1 MFRMKNYYHILGL
14 SPDCPP
20 ADIKKAYRQLAVQHH
35 PDKNNGDRASEE
47 RFKEISE
54 AYTILIEDDTRSE
67 YDYLKGYKTTY
78 KSLRFHAGQPT
89 PVTFFTQFQRIKT
102 TVLNAGGRINRQALS
117 KVLEDLLSDTNIDLL
132 VRERDIVVNSR
143 IMDEVL
149 TCCVF
154 LEDAAKEVLHA
165 KLLKLADNNT
175 RLVEK
180 LSLRNDKSVNV
191 SAESITHNKLNN
203 SSNDGQPAMTTVLI
217 FVLFVLLFI
226 LCYFLL

>member
-1 MFRMKNYYHILGL
+1 MFRMKNYYHILGV

-67 YDYLKGYKTTY
+67 YDYLKGYKATY
-78 KSLRFHAGQPT
+78 RSLRFQAGHPT
-89 PVTFFTQFQRIKT
+89 PVTFLTQFQRIKT
-102 TVLNAGGRINRQALS
+102 TVLNAGGRINRQALF

-132 VRERDIVVNSR
+132 ISERDIVVNSR

-154 LEDAAKEVLHA
+154 LDGDAKAAIHI
-165 KLLKLADNNT
+165 KLLKLANNNT
-175 RLVEK
+175 RLLEK
-180 LSLRNDKSVNV
+180 LSLRNSQSVTV
-191 SAESITHNKLNN
+191 SSESLTHNKENN
-203 SSNDGQPAMTTVLI
+203 SNDAPVAMTTILI

-226 LCYFLL
+226 LLLFV

>member
-1 MFRMKNYYHILGL
+1 MKNYYHILGL
-14 SPDCPP
+14 SPDCAP

-35 PDKNNGDRASEE
+35 PDKNNGDKASEE

-78 KSLRFHAGQPT
+78 RSVLFQAGQPT
-89 PVTFFTQFQRIKT
+89 PVTFLTQFQRIKT
-102 TVLNAGGRINRQALS
+102 TVLNAGGRINRQALF
-117 KVLEDLLSDTNIDLL
+117 KVLEDLLSDTNIHLL

-154 LEDAAKEVLHA
+154 LEDDAKAVLHT

-180 LSLRNDKSVNV
+180 LSLRNSQSVTV
-191 SAESITHNKLNN
+191 SSESLTHNKVNN

-217 FVLFVLLFI
+217 FILFVLLFI
-226 LCYFLL
+226 LLLFV